1 MKIRTL
7 IIPLICLMLISCGGG
22 NANDEYI
29 PVTPQTDN
37 TDKDK
42 DNEKEDVKISSLSI
56 TNPTK
61 TTYFVGERLDLSGM
75 IIYVNYSDGSKL
87 LVSNNSVVVTGFNS
101 SEEATN
107 QVVTVTYVSVSA
119 TFTVNIVKREDTQNP
134 PDDNPPD
141 DNPPDDNP
149 PDDNP
154 PEVNPPVQKTLSSIS
169 VTPPT
174 KRGYYIGESLDLT
187 GMVITANY
195 SDGTH
200 STIQNSNATITGFDS
215 SRVVEDQTITVK
227 YQNKYAYFTV
237 YVMENINEGAEGL
250 DPRNEPN
257 IGDQY
262 YLNNIGDIYT
272 VWEKYRGRGITI
284 AVIDV
289 NFKPT
294 HEDFYYK
301 NGTSKISPKSA
312 SFTASGNN
320 VVTNIGANYAVDPN
334 NSGESH
340 GTFCAGVAAA
350 AVNGKG
356 VAGIAPEAE
365 LMLLRTDAKPASI
378 NAAFKYAADNG
389 ARVVTISIG
398 SYNHGSGDLDHGN
411 IDLTTAFNS
420 AVAYCRSKGV
430 VVCSAAGNGGLDN
443 NPTEYTYPGATEGV
457 IGVGGTASNSL
468 FAIWDGSSYNSV
480 YNGTVY
486 QFVDVMAPAE
496 GMYGL
501 SHYDSKNYDGGWNGT
516 SFASPIV
523 AGMAALYFEKYPTRT
538 DDDFERDLY
547 ASCLKLSDGSGLYPN
562 KYGYGRV
569 DVAKLM
575 NEKASGNVEVK
586 ISAYDWSRA
595 YIIADG
601 PDLDNDYHVQMA
613 RYDEYFSATIDSSK
627 YEILLI
633 SGRNREGGTG
643 SEIVNLLTSSFS
655 KGHTYSLANG
665 YLVGG
670 KHVGHYSK

>member
-1 MKIRTL
+1 MKIRTF
-7 IIPLICLMLISCGGG
+7 IIPLICLMLVSCGGG
-22 NANDEYI
+22 NVTDEYI
-29 PVTPQTDN
+29 PVTPSTDN

-42 DNEKEDVKISSLSI
+42 DDEKEDVKISSLSI

-75 IIYVNYSDGSKL
+75 IVYVNYSDGSKL
-87 LVSNNSVVVTGFNS
+87 LVSNNSVVITGFNS

-119 TFTVNIVKREDTQNP
+119 TFTVNIVKREGTQ
-134 PDDNPPD
+134 
-141 DNPPDDNP
+141 NPPDDNP

-174 KRGYYIGESLDLT
+174 KRSYFIGDSLDTT
-187 GMVITANY
+187 GLAVVANY

-200 STIQNSNATITGFDS
+200 TTISINDVSVSGFNSSSATS
-215 SRVVEDQTITVK
+215 SQTVTVT
-227 YQNKYAYFTV
+227 YQNKTATFTV
-237 YVMENINEGAEGL
+237 SISEKPVEKL
-250 DPRNEPN
+250 DPRNEPH

-272 VWEKYRGRGITI
+272 VWEKYRGKGVTI

-301 NGTSKISPKSA
+301 DGTSKISPKSA

-320 VVTNIGANYAVDPN
+320 VVTNIGANYAVNPN

-389 ARVVTISIG
+389 ARVITISIG
-398 SYNHGSGDLDHGN
+398 SYNGGDGDLDAAGV
-411 IDLTTAFNS
+411 DLSTAFDS
-420 AVAYCRSKGV
+420 TVAYCRSKDV
-430 VVCSAAGNGGLDN
+430 VVVSAGGNGGPSQSN
-443 NPTEYTYPGATEGV
+443 KPTEYTYPGATTGV
-457 IGVGGTASNSL
+457 IGVGGLAANSTGE
-468 FAIWDGSSYNSV
+468 IWSGSSYNSV
-480 YNGTVY
+480 YQGTVY
-486 QFVDVMAPAE
+486 QFIDVMAPAD
-496 GMYGL
+496 GMYGC

-523 AGMAALYFEKYPTRT
+523 AGIAALYFEKYPNKT
-538 DDDFERDLY
+538 DDDFESALY
-547 ASCLKLSDGSGLYPN
+547 ASCYRMDDGSGLYPN

-569 DVAKLM
+569 DVAKLLD
-575 NEKASGNVEVK
+575 ETASGNVTVK
-586 ISAYDWSRA
+586 INANWSNAYVYAWGYA
-595 YIIADG
+595 LNADYKAWPG
-601 PDLDNDYHVQMA
+601 LQMTKSGST
-613 RYDEYFSATIDSSK
+613 FTATIDSSK
-627 YEILLI
+627 YDSLVL
-633 SGRNREGGTG
+633 TDG
-643 SEIVNLLTSSFS
+643 SNTTVNLLTSSFS
-655 KGHTYSLANG
+655 NGHTYSVING
-665 YLVGG
+665 YKIGDNLIGS
-670 KHVGHYSK
+670 YIA